1 VNLSLQACAMLPDQR
16 GRERWDKE
24 RDTRNV
30 LQGLAVALPLSF
42 LLCGV
47 VALVV
52 AMLG

>member
-1 VNLSLQACAMLPDQR
+1 MLLDQR
-16 GRERWDKE
+16 GRERRDRE
-24 RDTRNV
+24 RDTRDV
-30 LQGLAVALPLSF
+30 LQGLAVVLPLSF